1 MGNGVMIEKRGVK
14 IYDFSQDEDREE
26 LEKILNSLLQI
37 KDLVPIIGSG
47 FTRGLRTKNGC
58 VPSVDEL
65 RKEMSEIMHIIDV
78 NDTDDFTSI
87 KLADFA
93 DEFWENLE
101 KSNKHRCKERFQEYI
116 ESNFTKV
123 YDVEQSKRHFLNSNW
138 KTIFTLNYDD
148 TIETVLDID
157 VVIPYD
163 KFNVRSGKS
172 SLIKLHGDAGRYSV
186 TGDPKYCVLGNQ
198 QYVSLIKA
206 ESNADIVN
214 VLENIFFSKSVFFI
228 GCSLDDEMDILYS
241 AGTQLEQKAK
251 SNSDHHI
258 IYLYYGDEE
267 QEINTLP
274 YKKYGV
280 TDIVKVNQKTVVE
293 LYESVYSIS
302 KQLESICE
310 KDLLKEYTNI
320 EFESLDRKNNE
331 NIDYLFYNDKVK
343 INNGVI
349 KYPAFFVERNCV
361 EEVKEKILS
370 EEGILHIIFGTKF
383 SGKTYALLQLLKK
396 LINRKVYYFP
406 SYITVSDD
414 IIRNLHE
421 KENSILLIDEGVI
434 SFEQYKDAIVPKLRQ
449 FEKAKI
455 RIVMTVSKGDAD
467 FYRHYKNV
475 QDIDKET
482 IKLYEIKNK
491 LNRIERDSFNEKIGN
506 VSLVP
511 YGDGDTILDYLLK
524 AEDNLLKKKQKVI
537 LPKVHFLSNDCE
549 KEVRALIVL
558 ATKNSIT
565 SEKAIELGIDSVL
578 YDFTKNLSAV
588 VQKDYLSDLEIEGD
602 AHSGF
607 KFILNSSYWAIKCLS
622 NFAFNSYNHK
632 TVVRAYCNIVNAYS
646 YLERR
651 AMNNHI
657 KIYYMLD
664 RIQNLFSDQ
673 EKKGTIKLPYMVYE
687 GLHASLNWNYQFLH
701 QEAKC
706 ELRVAKREKNNEEK
720 KKILELAYR
729 NVSRAIP
736 LAEQATAGN
745 VEYTVAHMN
754 VTKALILINYVFAGE
769 NNQLAKTIDVC
780 FDAFVVGE
788 SLCPQ
793 LLKEEMKDVKAFLN
807 KYSIE
812 GVKEGGDIED
822 KFNALYTSYINN
834 PSWAMGKV

>member
-1 MGNGVMIEKRGVK
+1 MIEKRGVK
-14 IYDFSQDEDREE
+14 IYDFSQDEDRKE
-26 LEKILNSLLQI
+26 LEKTFNSLLQI
-37 KDLVPIIGSG
+37 NDLVPIIGSG
-47 FTRGLRTKNGC
+47 FTRGLRTKNGV

-78 NDTDDFTSI
+78 NDMDDFTSI

-116 ESNFTKV
+116 EANFTKV
-123 YDVEQSKRHFLNSNW
+123 YDLEQSKRHLLNSNW

-148 TIETVLDID
+148 TIENVLDID

-186 TGDPKYCVLGNQ
+186 TGDSKYCVLGNQ

-214 VLENIFFSKSVFFI
+214 VLENVFFSKSVFFI

-241 AGTQLEQKAK
+241 AGSQLEQKAK

-280 TDIVKVNQKTVVE
+280 TDIVKVNQKTIVE

-320 EFESLDRKNNE
+320 EFESLDKKNNE

-349 KYPAFFVERNCV
+349 KYPAFFVERNCA
-361 EEVKEKILS
+361 EEVKENILS
-370 EEGILHIIFGTKF
+370 EKGTLHIIYGTKF

-414 IIRNLHE
+414 IIENLHE

-434 SFEQYKDAIVPKLRQ
+434 SFEQYKEAIVPKLCQ

-467 FYRHYKNV
+467 FYRHYKNS

-511 YGDGDTILDYLLK
+511 YDNGDTILDYLLK

-565 SEKAIELGIDSVL
+565 SERAIDLGIDSVL

-602 AHSGF
+602 VHSGF

-646 YLERR
+646 CLERR

-657 KIYYMLD
+657 KVYYMLD

-706 ELRVAKREKNNEEK
+706 ELRVAKREKNDEEK

-736 LAEQATAGN
+736 LAEESTAGN

-780 FDAFVVGE
+780 FEAFVVGE

-793 LLKEEMKDVKAFLN
+793 LLKEEMKDVKAFLD

-822 KFNALYTSYINN
+822 KFNVLYTSYINK
-834 PSWAMGKV
+834 PRWAMGRV

>member
-78 NDTDDFTSI
+78 NDTDDFTGI

-331 NIDYLFYNDKVK
+331 NI
-343 INNGVI
+343 INFL
-349 KYPAFFVERNCV
+349 K
-361 EEVKEKILS
+361 LS
-370 EEGILHIIFGTKF
+370 SK
-383 SGKTYALLQLLKK
+383 
-396 LINRKVYYFP
+396 
-406 SYITVSDD
+406 
-414 IIRNLHE
+414 
-421 KENSILLIDEGVI
+421 SI
-434 SFEQYKDAIVPKLRQ
+434 
-449 FEKAKI
+449 
-455 RIVMTVSKGDAD
+455 
-467 FYRHYKNV
+467 
-475 QDIDKET
+475 
-482 IKLYEIKNK
+482 
-491 LNRIERDSFNEKIGN
+491 
-506 VSLVP
+506 
-511 YGDGDTILDYLLK
+511 
-524 AEDNLLKKKQKVI
+524 
-537 LPKVHFLSNDCE
+537 
-549 KEVRALIVL
+549 
-558 ATKNSIT
+558 
-565 SEKAIELGIDSVL
+565 
-578 YDFTKNLSAV
+578 DFT
-588 VQKDYLSDLEIEGD
+588 
-602 AHSGF
+602 AH
-607 KFILNSSYWAIKCLS
+607 L
-622 NFAFNSYNHK
+622 
-632 TVVRAYCNIVNAYS
+632 
-646 YLERR
+646 
-651 AMNNHI
+651 
-657 KIYYMLD
+657 
-664 RIQNLFSDQ
+664 RI
-673 EKKGTIKLPYMVYE
+673 
-687 GLHASLNWNYQFLH
+687 
-701 QEAKC
+701 
-706 ELRVAKREKNNEEK
+706 
-720 KKILELAYR
+720 
-729 NVSRAIP
+729 
-736 LAEQATAGN
+736 
-745 VEYTVAHMN
+745 
-754 VTKALILINYVFAGE
+754 
-769 NNQLAKTIDVC
+769 
-780 FDAFVVGE
+780 
-788 SLCPQ
+788 
-793 LLKEEMKDVKAFLN
+793 
-807 KYSIE
+807 
-812 GVKEGGDIED
+812 
-822 KFNALYTSYINN
+822 
-834 PSWAMGKV
+834 